1 MSDAGAGDGVP
12 AVVPPAATI
21 DVPFGRLLGAFACQG
36 PSLHPAQVALMGAQ
50 AALLNVQAQRELRA
64 LQRELDAELLATPV
78 PLLDQLP
85 GRFDL
90 VVIGG
95 RGSGKT
101 RVASKLHLALNAAG
115 VPCSYSRRQWPD
127 WETATGV
134 QFVDDCGELFC
145 EGKRES
151 ALYTALSVARA
162 RNLSTVFICQ
172 HSMQVPPDVWR
183 LGIFLLVTS
192 APWSWRIL
200 AREEMRDRLDAAND
214 VLRRTD
220 PDAVAFVDAWG
231 VARAVVV

>member
-1 MSDAGAGDGVP
+1 MTAAGGDD
-12 AVVPPAATI
+12 PPASLGEPATI
-21 DVPFGRLLGAFACQG
+21 EFPVGRLLGAFASRE
-36 PSLHPAQVALMGAQ
+36 PSLHPAQAALYRAQ

-64 LQRELDAELLATPV
+64 LRRELADELLAAPT
-78 PLLDQLP
+78 PLLEHLP

-90 VVIGG
+90 VVIGA

-101 RVASKLHLALNAAG
+101 RVASRLHQALVGAG
-115 VPCSYSRRQWPD
+115 VACQFNRRAWPD
-127 WETATGV
+127 WASCSGV

-151 ALYTALSVARA
+151 ALFTALSVARA
-162 RNLSTVFICQ
+162 RNLSTVFIAQ

-183 LGIFLLVTS
+183 LGVFLLVTS

-200 AREEMRDRLDAAND
+200 AREEMRDRLDAANE
-214 VLRRTD
+214 VLKRTD